1 MTLWNPGAK
10 TWRFKQ
16 AYNVLYTVK
25 FTELVLASGVSYIGL
40 LYNKFVYGSKGK
52 IIKELCFGVNMLKWK
67 SLGSG

>member
-1 MTLWNPGAK
+1 MHK
-10 TWRFKQ
+10 
-16 AYNVLYTVK
+16 YNTLYTVK
-25 FTELVLASGVSYIGL
+25 FTEHVLATGVSYIGL